1 VNRDR
6 GKGFSLVEM
15 ALVLTVFSLMLGGML
30 VPLAKQYQFRR
41 EREAQRQLGEIVEAL
56 YGYALLHGRLPA
68 AVGGDGLPWA
78 ALGAPRTDPWG
89 RPWRY
94 RVAAAT
100 APCSPSAPIQV
111 READGTTVR
120 VTAVVISGGKRAF
133 PTEAEN
139 QDGDAVFVREEP
151 AEDRF
156 DDLLAWIHPT
166 VLANRATLAGLCAAA
181 AGGTESDD
189 DDEDDD
195 DD

>member
-1 VNRDR
+1 MNR

-15 ALVLTVFSLMLGGML
+15 AVVLTVFGLMLGGML
-30 VPLAKQYQFRR
+30 APLAKQYQFRR
-41 EREAQRQLGEIVEAL
+41 EREARRQLGEIVEAL

-120 VTAVVISGGKRAF
+120 VTAVVVSEGKRAF

-139 QDGDAVFVREEP
+139 RDGDAVFVREEP

-156 DDLLAWIHPT
+156 DDLLAWVHPT
-166 VLANRATLAGLCAAA
+166 VLANRATLGGLCGSN
-181 AGGTESDD
+181 AGDSGKGSKEESE
-189 DDEDDD
+189 DEDDD
-195 DD
+195 

>member
-30 VPLAKQYQFRR
+30 APLAKQYQFRR

-68 AVGGDGLPWA
+68 AVDGDGLPWA

-94 RVAAAT
+94 RVAAGS
-100 APCSPSAPIQV
+100 APCSPSAPIEV
-111 READGTTVR
+111 KDSDGTTVR
-120 VTAVVISGGKRAF
+120 VTAVVVSEGKRIF
-133 PTEAEN
+133 STEAEN
-139 QDGDAVFVREEP
+139 RDGDAVFVREEP

-156 DDLLAWIHPT
+156 DDLLAWVHPT
-166 VLANRATLAGLCAAA
+166 VLANRAALAGLCAASGEA
-181 AGGTESDD
+181 DSD
-189 DDEDDD
+189 DDEDD
-195 DD
+195 